1 MGSLSIPKIQVG
13 KSGFKQEKIV
23 LNHDCSTSTDWGF
36 VQAVMCHKMIANSTV
51 HLNGLRSVVR
61 VSPLVK
67 PTFGSASWKT
77 YHRFVPI
84 ADLMPSYEFMVSGEP
99 YYVSSQSANYIPTAM
114 PWLYVM
120 DLTRILLGL
129 KNWFSVYV
137 KLSTAGSYHNLLTD
151 TASLRTSILSAFVA
165 NTVLSNSQESGISS
179 NYHIATPANSVVPD
193 SADFV
198 MFDQVTVSNT
208 AYDIMVCFRLNRK
221 CRNIRKVLV
230 GLGYQLDP
238 NLKRE
243 VCMLPLFAYY
253 RCWFDLFATKR
264 DLGWTATAAFYLLD
278 LFREKGITN
287 IVLDSTARP
296 RFKNWLEDIANCF
309 YTDDPDFIS
318 AHIPTP
324 SVGRAGIFGGV
335 SNGLGSNSASSLSE
349 SNMVVPPQSSAIP
362 YISSSTSFTSQA
374 IKLLDR
380 LTKAVNKDS
389 QIAHRIDT
397 WLAAHGFGKSLTDI
411 DPYAIGSDSV
421 PINIESVMST
431 ADTDKAG
438 LGDFAGTAVGY
449 KDFNQYPD
457 FHYTAK
463 TPGYWITLGCCVP
476 DSGWF
481 QGLAP
486 DSGVLDVKR
495 FDEYFPEFDSLGFE
509 ISNKDQVVC
518 NGAVSTLVKAGSDP
532 VSFGFIPRYSRHK
545 VTQNVV
551 NGDLSLRSTRVDCLP
566 YTLDR
571 FISPTDIKVESTES
585 SGSVLYTVT
594 KYENTVPIASEVYR
608 YIGKYAWLGNYDR
621 IFQMYSERNS
631 WSDSVDSENDW
642 NSNPDPDHFI
652 VHNYFD
658 MSYMAPMLSLKD
670 SFDTD
675 SFDNSIDVTKA

>member
-1 MGSLSIPKIQVG
+1 MSSLSIPKIQVG
-13 KSGFKQEKIV
+13 KSGYKQEKIA

-84 ADLMPSYEFMVSGEP
+84 ADLMPSYEYMLKGEP
-99 YYVSSQSANYIPTAM
+99 YYVSNQSANYIPTAM

-129 KNWFSVYV
+129 KNWFSIYIKQTTV
-137 KLSTAGSYHNLLTD
+137 GSYHSLLTENSTVR
-151 TASLRTSILSAFVA
+151 TAVLNAFIPH
-165 NTVLSNSQESGISS
+165 TVLSNGQESGISS
-179 NYHIATPANSVVPD
+179 SYHIATPANSVVPD

-198 MFDQVTVSNT
+198 MFDQVTASNIT
-208 AYDIMVCFRLNRK
+208 YDIMVCFRLNRK

-230 GLGYQLDP
+230 GLGFQLDP

-243 VCMLPLFAYY
+243 VCVLPIFAYFRSWFELFAP
-253 RCWFDLFATKR
+253 KR
-264 DLGWTATAAFYLLD
+264 DTGWTATTAFYLLD
-278 LFREKGITN
+278 YFREKGITN
-287 IVLDSTARP
+287 IVNDNTVRP
-296 RFKNWLEDIANCF
+296 RFKNWIEELSLCF
-309 YTDDPDFIS
+309 YTDDPDFVS
-318 AHIPTP
+318 SHIPNP
-324 SVGRAGIFGGV
+324 AVGGY
-335 SNGLGSNSASSLSE
+335 SLNGLKYND
-349 SNMVVPPQSSAIP
+349 PQSLTMIDRVYAPTGTQAFMNGGLSTTIP
-362 YISSSTSFTSQA
+362 LTA
-374 IKLLDR
+374 VAVRMLDR
-380 LTKAVNKDS
+380 LTKFANKDS

-411 DPYAIGSDSV
+411 DPYNIGSDSV

-431 ADTDKAG
+431 ADTDRAG

-463 TPGYWITLGCCVP
+463 SPGYWITLGCCVP

-486 DSGVLDVKR
+486 DSGVLDVRR

-509 ISNKDQVVC
+509 ISTKDQVVC
-518 NGAVSTLVKAGSDP
+518 NGAVSSLVVAGTDP
-532 VSFGFIPRYSRHK
+532 VSFGFTPRYSRHK
-545 VTQNVV
+545 VIQNVV

-571 FISPTDIKVESTES
+571 YISPTDMNVES
-585 SGSVLYTVT
+585 SGEGANVTYTVT
-594 KYENTVPIASEVYR
+594 KYDNTVPIASEVYR

-631 WSDSVDSENDW
+631 WSDAVDSENDW
-642 NSNPDPDHFI
+642 NSNPTPDHFI